1 MRASLDIRELSPG
14 GEGVGHLTIKG
25 ERRAVFVPGVIT
37 GETVDVEVDPKAR
50 PARATLLRVLT
61 PSPDR
66 VAPACPHVERCGG
79 CDWMHLAPS
88 AQAAAHASIVSRVLG
103 APVIAHPA
111 PRTLG
116 YRTRA
121 RVHVEARKRVVAGMF
136 ARQSHDPAA
145 VPECVVLDPIVDRAR
160 LDLEAYLEG
169 ARGRGDAQIAIGAG
183 RRAVV
188 DLSWHGAL
196 PAETFG
202 RLERAVASGALAGAR
217 VFAGDVSVP
226 ATIGDPSPVLRGAD
240 GVELRLAPGGFSQ
253 ATEEGNAIL
262 ARRVAELAL
271 GTPAVELYA
280 GAGNLTVLLARAE
293 ERELVAVETSK
304 EACAAARSNLAARGL
319 TAKVVE
325 ADAASFILP
334 KATRLLVLDPPREG
348 ARAACTAAAAR
359 TPGARSKLS
368 RIVYVSC
375 DPATLARDV
384 KILAEGGF
392 RIASAETFEMF
403 PHTSH
408 VETVAML
415 VKE

>member
-408 VETVAML
+408 VETVVSL

>member
-1 MRASLDIRELSPG
+1 MRVRSGHASTETR
-14 GEGVGHLTIKG
+14 HLTCR
-25 ERRAVFVPGVIT
+25 EHRLQTNSAASVRFALV
-37 GETVDVEVDPKAR
+37 
-50 PARATLLRVLT
+50 
-61 PSPDR
+61 S
-66 VAPACPHVERCGG
+66 
-79 CDWMHLAPS
+79 LA
-88 AQAAAHASIVSRVLG
+88 
-103 APVIAHPA
+103 
-111 PRTLG
+111 
-116 YRTRA
+116 
-121 RVHVEARKRVVAGMF
+121 
-136 ARQSHDPAA
+136 
-145 VPECVVLDPIVDRAR
+145 CVVSL
-160 LDLEAYLEG
+160 
-169 ARGRGDAQIAIGAG
+169 AIGCA
-183 RRAVV
+183 A
-188 DLSWHGAL
+188 D
-196 PAETFG
+196 
-202 RLERAVASGALAGAR
+202 VAR
-217 VFAGDVSVP
+217 
-226 ATIGDPSPVLRGAD
+226 SP
-240 GVELRLAPGGFSQ
+240 Q

-348 ARAACTAAAAR
+348 ARAACAAAAAR

-392 RIASAETFEMF
+392 PAAPMLAFSLDRIRGEAE
-403 PHTSH
+403 
-408 VETVAML
+408 AMPTTIADS
-415 VKE
+415 VRGAQPQAPVGA